1 MKRIKSIILISLL
14 ISLLFT
20 GNLFAKGKEQKIKG
34 QARVNF
40 RSAVLYA
47 REKKIDKALSFYLKV
62 IEEYPDHV
70 VSLFNI
76 AGIYNNEAFENP
88 DKANELYAKS
98 TEYYKKVISTMDA
111 IPDWKE
117 YEDFEKYRKEAD
129 KMIANQWN
137 RTFKEAYEL
146 FYEEKYDE
154 SERIFNELVKETPDS
169 LKTYQMLAA
178 IYDKK
183 GDKAKQLEYFNL
195 ILAKNPNDEKV
206 ILNIA
211 DDFYQSKNYPKAI
224 EYFEKLIIL
233 APSNAEY
240 TFFTGLSYLYIEKK
254 DKALEYFEKTLAIDP
269 KNVDALAN
277 AAYIAQSTNNDTKA
291 TELLSKLYEADQSE
305 ENLST
310 LCYHLSKVES
320 WNEMIKYAEIWYN
333 LNQTKKEPVQLLILG
348 AMKTKN
354 KALETKYTA
363 ILKKM

>member
-146 FYEEKYDE
+146 FYEE
-154 SERIFNELVKETPDS
+154 I
-169 LKTYQMLAA
+169 
-178 IYDKK
+178 
-183 GDKAKQLEYFNL
+183 
-195 ILAKNPNDEKV
+195 
-206 ILNIA
+206 
-211 DDFYQSKNYPKAI
+211 
-224 EYFEKLIIL
+224 
-233 APSNAEY
+233 
-240 TFFTGLSYLYIEKK
+240 
-254 DKALEYFEKTLAIDP
+254 
-269 KNVDALAN
+269 
-277 AAYIAQSTNNDTKA
+277 
-291 TELLSKLYEADQSE
+291 
-305 ENLST
+305 
-310 LCYHLSKVES
+310 
-320 WNEMIKYAEIWYN
+320 
-333 LNQTKKEPVQLLILG
+333 
-348 AMKTKN
+348 
-354 KALETKYTA
+354 
-363 ILKKM
+363 